1 MSYVQREAFV
11 ISSQV
16 SARIKRLNTAVH
28 NREILFVLAPSGSGK
43 DRFFDWWWQEGCLS
57 PNTGPKVQVDPNGVI
72 LVDLMPPPSTSVPP
86 TCVVFSKLWH
96 GLQELDRAQS
106 ASQRVRPTGKVRS
119 WFTEQQSLSLI
130 YDNVLP
136 LTKELEPQA
145 FVLLNSEHLDRRAL
159 QYLLELRSPLQRGK
173 PRIAQRALIICVT
186 VDPGEANDSKF
197 GKMVNDVSEL
207 RLAWTEPLTI
217 DLMDAAEFQE
227 VLLILIRRNLRTVF
241 AADVDQDQL
250 IQEAAEWTQAEWR
263 PITSQLVPLIDEELG
278 PAKRDESRILT
289 NKVWERV
296 RKRWQKRQW

>member
-1 MSYVQREAFV
+1 MDEETDLAKDC
-11 ISSQV
+11 
-16 SARIKRLNTAVH
+16 RIELTWRYADRATANLQSPFLSH
-28 NREILFVLAPSGSGK
+28 APHLPRDTWLHGLK
-43 DRFFDWWWQEGCLS
+43 LS
-57 PNTGPKVQVDPNGVI
+57 PPYSLVI
-72 LVDLMPPPSTSVPP
+72 DHVCRMKHNVHQFIIQAL
-86 TCVVFSKLWH
+86 FFWH
-96 GLQELDRAQS
+96 L
-106 ASQRVRPTGKVRS
+106 
-119 WFTEQQSLSLI
+119 F
-130 YDNVLP
+130 
-136 LTKELEPQA
+136 
-145 FVLLNSEHLDRRAL
+145 LDRRAL
-159 QYLLELRSPLQRGK
+159 QYLLELRSPLQRGR

-250 IQEAAEWTQAEWR
+250 IQEAAEWTQAEWS

>member
-1 MSYVQREAFV
+1 MNYVQREAFV

-16 SARIKRLNTAVH
+16 FARVKRLNTAVH
-28 NREILFVLAPSGSGK
+28 NREVLFVLAPNGSGK

-57 PNTGPKVQVDPNGVI
+57 QKTDPKVQVDPNGVI

-136 LTKELEPQA
+136 LTKELKPQA

-159 QYLLELRSPLQRGK
+159 QYLLELRSPLHRGR
-173 PRIAQRALIICVT
+173 PRIAQRALIICTT
-186 VDPGEANDSKF
+186 VDAAAANESKF
-197 GKMVNDVSEL
+197 GKMVSDVNEL
-207 RLAWTEPLTI
+207 RPAWAKPLTI

-227 VLLILIRRNLRTVF
+227 VLLIFIRRNLRTVF
-241 AADVDQDQL
+241 TEDVDQD
-250 IQEAAEWTQAEWR
+250 
-263 PITSQLVPLIDEELG
+263 
-278 PAKRDESRILT
+278 
-289 NKVWERV
+289 
-296 RKRWQKRQW
+296 